1 MEPLLKRWKS
11 SSNPPSDKE
20 IAKRLIDLFLVSV
33 LLDAGA
39 GNVWSYTEVSNGQK
53 FSRSEGLG
61 VASVYMFTDG
71 LFSGDPDQPHRVD
84 GQFAVPLSKFIQ
96 EAQLNLLLAKGLASV
111 TAEKTAAAFQ
121 VTESNPMVGL
131 EGRTLLLVN
140 LSKALSSNPEF
151 FGQDARPGNIVGGDT
166 LIVDPRDLRLL
177 ISDIRLPGE
186 GVESV

>member
-1 MEPLLKRWKS
+1 MACSLGIRINRTGWTVS
-11 SSNPPSDKE
+11 SP
-20 IAKRLIDLFLVSV
+20 FL
-33 LLDAGA
+33 
-39 GNVWSYTEVSNGQK
+39 
-53 FSRSEGLG
+53 
-61 VASVYMFTDG
+61 
-71 LFSGDPDQPHRVD
+71 
-84 GQFAVPLSKFIQ
+84 LSKLIQ
-96 EAQLNLLLAKGLASV
+96 EVQLNLLLLLAKGLASV

-151 FGQDARPGNIVGGDT
+151 FGQDARPGNIIGGDT

-177 ISDIRLPGE
+177 ISDIRFPGE